1 MAVRGRN
8 RIDDDGEARSDNW
21 FAHQLGDGWHTSGD
35 GIYTYV
41 GELSESSDSEPIE
54 PELVDHVASARQ
66 PSDDRESDSAP
77 SSGHSLRR

>member
-77 SSGHSLRR
+77 SSGHSHRR